1 MAVAFLPDRAAIDTR
16 LEAEAT
22 RGPLAPVAPQA
33 PLLANLSAWENVAL
47 VAAFHEGPRSAAA
60 VEATARAALEQ
71 LGLGGIADA
80 RESSL
85 TPHQAF
91 LVQLARAA
99 MRPAAG
105 LVLVTPFALVPDL
118 ADDAPITAALADL
131 GEERDPL
138 ILDYAANRPRYRQT
152 PEAP

>member
-47 VAAFHEGPRSAAA
+47 VAAFHEGTRSAATM
-60 VEATARAALEQ
+60 EATARSALAR
-71 LGLGGIADA
+71 LGLTAVAETREGG
-80 RESSL
+80 L

-99 MRPAAG
+99 MRPAAR
-105 LVLVTPFALVPDL
+105 LVLVTPFTLVPDL
-118 ADDAPITAALADL
+118 ADDAPITAALAAL
-131 GEERDPL
+131 GEEREPL